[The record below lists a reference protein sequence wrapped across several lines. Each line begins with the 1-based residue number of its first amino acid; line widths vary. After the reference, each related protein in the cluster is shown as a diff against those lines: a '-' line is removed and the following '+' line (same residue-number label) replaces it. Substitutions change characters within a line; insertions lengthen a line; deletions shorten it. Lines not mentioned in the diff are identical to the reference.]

1 VYSHLNVCNEAVTI
15 QCCSSVSLEALR
27 ALVMMIAIVIRI
39 GDDCYFSLAFDQP
52 VSIVAGYA
60 KVSV

>member
-1 VYSHLNVCNEAVTI
+1 
-15 QCCSSVSLEALR
+15 
-27 ALVMMIAIVIRI
+27 MMIAIVIRI